1 MSEIITILPTFSK
14 FTVIFPLIIVCENE
28 NDTKDRV
35 ASMRWDD
42 QNKQIQETIIV
53 MAEQVKKLSDST
65 Q

>member
-1 MSEIITILPTFSK
+1 MKIIVRHKGTE
-14 FTVIFPLIIVCENE
+14 IIVCENE

-35 ASMRWDD
+35 ASMRWSG
-42 QNKQIQETIIV
+42 QNEQIQETIIV